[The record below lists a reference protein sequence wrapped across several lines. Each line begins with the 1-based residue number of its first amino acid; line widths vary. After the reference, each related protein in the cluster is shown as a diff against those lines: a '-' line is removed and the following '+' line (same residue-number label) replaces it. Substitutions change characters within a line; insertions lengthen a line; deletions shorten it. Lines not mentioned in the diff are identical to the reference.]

1 MGFFTLKWSLIVT
14 IWCLVAIVVA
24 IVWYAYDL
32 PSIDNLSSPSRQA
45 SVKMTDATGREIVTY
60 GDIYGEPIRFSELP
74 IFLIRAVIATE
85 DRRFFSHQG
94 FDLKALFRAI
104 IANIRA
110 GHIREGG
117 STLTQQL
124 AKNLFLKPNRTIRRK
139 VQELLLSFWLEANF
153 SKEQIFTLYI
163 NRVYL
168 GAGTFGVEAAAQRYF
183 GKSAREVSLYEAAT
197 LAGLLKAPSRYSP
210 FRSKAIA
217 EKRAKLVLSRMLA
230 AGFLSETRAQNAIR
244 GGLKIFSSSEGS
256 RTVRYFTD
264 WVLERVS
271 GFIGSIEGDIIVKT
285 TLDLHLQKLAE
296 TRLEAYLSQYRRRK
310 RVTQGALVT
319 MTPSGEV
326 RALVGGR
333 NYKQSQYNRAFQ
345 ALRQPGSAFKLFVF
359 LAALENGIEPD
370 DVFVDEPIKIGKWSP
385 KNYTGKHIGRVSLRE
400 AMEKSINTVAVKV
413 AQRIGVDKI
422 IDVAARLGVT
432 SKMQPHPSLALGV
445 NEVSLLELTAS
456 YAVVANGGISVWPHA
471 ISKIR
476 NRAGAI
482 LYNRTDGGDQEVLS
496 PYVVGAI
503 SEMLEGII
511 KSGTGMLANPGFK
524 AAGKTGTSQGF
535 RDAWFV
541 GYSRKL
547 VTGVWMGNDDNT
559 PMKGVTGG
567 SYPARLWGEFMR
579 IANQSSI
586 K

>member
-1 MGFFTLKWSLIVT
+1 MM
-14 IWCLVAIVVA
+14 AA

-32 PSIDNLSSPSRQA
+32 PSIQNLSSTKRQA
-45 SVKMTDATGREIVTY
+45 SVTITDSTGREIVTY
-60 GDIYGEPIRFSELP
+60 GELYGRPIKFSELP
-74 IFLIRAVIATE
+74 KSLIDAVIATE
-85 DRRFFSHQG
+85 DRRFFSHKG
-94 FDLKALFRAI
+94 FDLKAVFRAI

-110 GHIREGG
+110 GHIREGA

-124 AKNLFLKPNRTIRRK
+124 AKNLFLKPKRTIRRK

-163 NRVYL
+163 NRVYF
-168 GAGTFGVEAAAQRYF
+168 GAGTFGVEAATQRYF
-183 GKSAREVSLYEAAT
+183 GKSAKEVDLFEAAT

-210 FRSKAIA
+210 FRSKGIA
-217 EKRAKLVLSRMLA
+217 EKRAKIVLSRMVA
-230 AGFLSETRAQNAIR
+230 AGFLTETRAQYAIR
-244 GGLKIFSSSEGS
+244 RGLKVFSSSKGS

-271 GFIGSIEGDIIVKT
+271 SFIGSIEGDIIVKT
-285 TLDLHLQKLAE
+285 TLNLHLQKLAE
-296 TRLEAYLSQYRRRK
+296 RQLEAYLSQNWK
-310 RVTQGALVT
+310 RNRITQGAFVT
-319 MTPSGEV
+319 MTPNGAV

-333 NYKQSQYNRAFQ
+333 NYKKSQYNRVFQ
-345 ALRQPGSAFKLFVF
+345 ALRQPGSAFKLFVY
-359 LAALENGIEPD
+359 LAALENGIKPD
-370 DVFVDEPIKIGKWSP
+370 DVFVDEPITIGEWTP
-385 KNYTGKHIGRVSLRE
+385 KNYTAKHIGHVSLRE

-413 AQRIGVDKI
+413 ARRVGVQKI
-422 IDVAARLGVT
+422 IDVAARLGIT
-432 SKMQPHPSLALGV
+432 SEMHPNPSLVLGV

-471 ISKIR
+471 ISTIKDR
-476 NRAGAI
+476 EGGI
-482 LYNRTDGGDQEVLS
+482 LYSRTDGADHEVLS
-496 PYVVGAI
+496 PYVVRVI
-503 SEMLEGII
+503 SEMLEGVIR
-511 KSGTGMLANPGFK
+511 SGTGKFADPGFRS
-524 AAGKTGTSQGF
+524 AGKTGTSQGF

-579 IANQSSI
+579 IANKSLT